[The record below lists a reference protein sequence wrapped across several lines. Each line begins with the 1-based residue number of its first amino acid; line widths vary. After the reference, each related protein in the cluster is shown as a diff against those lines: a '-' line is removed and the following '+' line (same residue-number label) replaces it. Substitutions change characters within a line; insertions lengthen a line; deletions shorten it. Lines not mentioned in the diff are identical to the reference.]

1 MNQLDLSVVV
11 PIYNEEEG
19 ILNFAE
25 ELRKNLDLLNLDY
38 EVLFINDGSSDKT
51 QEKIDSIN
59 WTQLLSFEFQFNAGH
74 MRALEAG
81 FEKAKGEMIISLD
94 SDLQHPPSYIKD
106 LIRIK
111 KEQNVDVVYGVRDS
125 RSEDKFVKRLSAKFY
140 YFIMKKLSGIN
151 IRENAADFRLITKKV
166 NEVLK
171 SIPDENKIYRL
182 LIPSLKFAEAELVY
196 KADKRVL
203 GKTKYSF
210 KKMSLLALS
219 SVLSFSTRPL
229 RWAIWLGLFSVII
242 SLVWITYVII
252 AQISGWVIQGW
263 TSLIAAVI
271 LFSGVQLLLLG
282 IFGQYIGQIYITQQ
296 KHPKYLFKQK

>member
-25 ELRKNLDLLNLDY
+25 ELRKNLDLLNLNY
-38 EVLFINDGSSDKT
+38 EVLFINDGSSDTT

-81 FEKAKGEMIISLD
+81 FEQAKGEMIISLD

-182 LIPSLKFAEAELVY
+182 LIPSLKFTEAELVY
-196 KADKRVL
+196 KADRRVL

-242 SLVWITYVII
+242 YLVWITYVVI

>member
-196 KADKRVL
+196 KANIRVL